1 MMREIYDCIGIGF
14 GPANIALAVMMK
26 EAHFRG
32 NVLFLERSLEPNW
45 QPGMLLEGSDIQHNP
60 LRDFA
65 TPRNPRSRYGF
76 LSYLESVGR
85 LFDFLNLDQPFPPRT
100 EYAGYVRWVA
110 EQFAEVVSYGEEI
123 VSIQVDRSLGVDLY
137 QIRSADGR
145 MRLARTL
152 AFAPGRSPLVPP
164 VFAKVND
171 KRIFHASEYLFGL
184 NAIGREAAPRSVA
197 VVGASQSAVEIALDL
212 LGRYPEVQLHLI
224 WRSQGVKL
232 KDTSPFTEHIYFPDF
247 VDYFHAARED
257 LQRSLSADLWRSNY
271 GSADHDVISSLY
283 LKLYEQKVIGRIRI
297 HTHPFSEVAEVSG
310 DATSLTL
317 LVRERNRGDL
327 TATSVDGVILATGY
341 KNFGASEGR
350 ELFHP
355 LLRDIAEQA
364 RRREDGSL
372 HVARDFR
379 IEGVGRHDLPPLFVN
394 GLCESTHGFGDA
406 GSFSLLSV
414 RSRTIYDALS
424 GYLLGAQQAAE

>member
-1 MMREIYDCIGIGF
+1 MMRDIYDCIGIGF

-60 LRDFA
+60 LRDFV

-110 EQFAEVVSYGEEI
+110 EQFAEIVSYGEEI
-123 VSIQVDRSLGVDLY
+123 ESIEVDRSLGADLY
-137 QIRSADGR
+137 QIQSADGR
-145 MRLARTL
+145 TRLARAI

-171 KRIFHASEYLFGL
+171 RRIFHASEYLHGL
-184 NAIGREAAPRSVA
+184 DAIERDAAPNSLA
-197 VVGASQSAVEIALDL
+197 IVGASQSAVEIALDL
-212 LGRYPEVQLHLI
+212 LGRYPGVQLDLI
-224 WRSQGVKL
+224 WRGQGIKL

-247 VDYFHAARED
+247 VDYFHAAPER
-257 LQRSLSADLWRSNY
+257 LQRSLSNDLWRSNY

-283 LKLYEQKVIGRIRI
+283 LKLYEQKVTGRIRI
-297 HTHPFSEVAEVSG
+297 HTHSFSEVTEIRTG
-310 DATSLTL
+310 ATQIELS
-317 LVRERNRGDL
+317 VRERNQGVL
-327 TATSVDGVILATGY
+327 TTRRVDGVILATGY

-355 LLRDIAEQA
+355 LLRDVAEQA

-414 RSRTIYDALS
+414 RSRTIYEALS
-424 GYLLGAQQAAE
+424 GYLLEAQQAAE

>member
-1 MMREIYDCIGIGF
+1 MMRDIYDCIGIGF

-32 NVLFLERSLEPNW
+32 RVIFLERSAEPNW

-65 TPRNPRSRYGF
+65 TPRNPRSPYGF

-110 EQFAEVVSYGEEI
+110 EQFAEIVSYGEEI
-123 VSIQVDRSLGVDLY
+123 VSIQVDRSLGADLY

-145 MRLARTL
+145 MRLARTI

-164 VFAKVND
+164 IFAKERD

-184 NAIGREAAPRSVA
+184 NAIECEGAPKRLA
-197 VVGASQSAVEIALDL
+197 IVGASQSAVEIALDL
-212 LGRYPEVQLHLI
+212 LGRYPDVQLHLI
-224 WRSQGVKL
+224 WRGQGIKL

-247 VDYFHAARED
+247 VDYFHAAPET

-283 LKLYEQKVIGRIRI
+283 LKLYEQKVSGRIRI
-297 HTHPFSEVAEVSG
+297 RTHPFSEVTEVRS
-310 DATSLTL
+310 DVTPIAL
-317 LVRERNRGDL
+317 LVRERNQGDL
-327 TATSVDGVILATGY
+327 TTMPVDGVILATGY

-355 LLRDIAEQA
+355 LLRDVAERA
-364 RRREDGSL
+364 RLREDGSL
-372 HVARDFR
+372 HVTRDFR
-379 IEGVGRHDLPPLFVN
+379 VEGVGRHELPPLFIN

-414 RSRTIYDALS
+414 RSRTIYEALS
-424 GYLLGAQQAAE
+424 GYLLEAQQAAE

>member
-1 MMREIYDCIGIGF
+1 MMRDIYDCIGIGF

-123 VSIQVDRSLGVDLY
+123 VSIQVDRSLGADLY

-145 MRLARTL
+145 TRLARTI

-164 VFAKVND
+164 VFAEVND
-171 KRIFHASEYLFGL
+171 KRIFHASQYLFGL
-184 NAIGREAAPRSVA
+184 NAIGLEAAPRSLA
-197 VVGASQSAVEIALDL
+197 IVGASQSAIEIALDL
-212 LGRYPEVQLHLI
+212 LGRYPDVQLHLI
-224 WRSQGVKL
+224 WRGQGVKL

-247 VDYFHAARED
+247 VDYFHAAPEGV
-257 LQRSLSADLWRSNY
+257 QRSLSVDLWRST
-271 GSADHDVISSLY
+271 
-283 LKLYEQKVIGRIRI
+283 GRL
-297 HTHPFSEVAEVSG
+297 H
-310 DATSLTL
+310 
-317 LVRERNRGDL
+317 RGDRSGRGRSFAL
-327 TATSVDGVILATGY
+327 PAGMAAEDQRARQGGRSPPDRGRYSGRMRAHRNILQLRGV
-341 KNFGASEGR
+341 
-350 ELFHP
+350 
-355 LLRDIAEQA
+355 
-364 RRREDGSL
+364 RRRAGHRNPVQIAQWIWDA
-372 HVARDFR
+372 AR
-379 IEGVGRHDLPPLFVN
+379 GRP
-394 GLCESTHGFGDA
+394 SQT
-406 GSFSLLSV
+406 
-414 RSRTIYDALS
+414 RTR
-424 GYLLGAQQAAE
+424 

>member
-1 MMREIYDCIGIGF
+1 MTRDVYDCIGIGF

-26 EAHFRG
+26 EARFRG
-32 NVLFLERSLEPNW
+32 NVIFVERSLEPDW

-110 EQFAEVVSYGEEI
+110 EQFADIVSYGEEV
-123 VSIQVDRSLGVDLY
+123 VSIRVDRSHGVDLY
-137 QIRSADGR
+137 QVQSSDGTI
-145 MRLARTL
+145 RLAR
-152 AFAPGRSPLVPP
+152 AISFAPGRSPLVPTA
-164 VFAKVND
+164 FAGSND
-171 KRIFHASEYLFGL
+171 KRIFHASGYLFGL
-184 NAIGREAAPRSVA
+184 NAIGREGSPKSLAII
-197 VVGASQSAVEIALDL
+197 GASQSAVEIALDL
-212 LGRYPEVQLHLI
+212 LGRYPDVELNLI
-224 WRSQGVKL
+224 WRGQGIQL
-232 KDTSPFTEHIYFPDF
+232 KDTSPFTEHIYFPEF
-247 VDYFHAARED
+247 VDYFHSASES
-257 LQRSLSADLWRSNY
+257 LQRSLSADLSRSNY

-283 LKLYEQKVIGRIRI
+283 LKLYEQKVSGRIRI
-297 HTHPFSEVAEVSG
+297 HTHPFSEVAEVARDEKQIVLS
-310 DATSLTL
+310 
-317 LVRERNRGDL
+317 VRERNRSSL
-327 TATSVDGVILATGY
+327 STMLVDGVILATGY
-341 KNFGASEGR
+341 KNFGAAEGR

-355 LLRDIAEQA
+355 LLRGIADQA

-379 IEGVGRHDLPPLFVN
+379 VEGTGRHRLPPLFVN

-414 RSRTIYDALS
+414 RSATIYEALAD
-424 GYLLGAQQAAE
+424 YLLEAQQAAR